1 MNTFQKLD
9 KLNTLAKADVN
20 LCRALLETRNAKDP
34 MLSFCQLA
42 QENGVELYLGEL
54 FAVGQEYS
62 DNQCKST
69 NGGNPTPYTAFDDA
83 YENFLAGLVYPEDK

>member
-9 KLNTLAKADVN
+9 KLTALAKADN
-20 LCRALLETRNAKDP
+20 TLRLALLATRNDQDP
-34 MLSFCQLA
+34 MLAFCRIA
-42 QENGVELYLGEL
+42 QENGVELYIGEL

-69 NGGNPTPYTAFDDA
+69 NGGNPTPYDAFDDA
-83 YENFLAGLVYPEDK
+83 YENFLVGIE

>member
-9 KLNTLAKADVN
+9 KLTALAKADDA
-20 LCRALLETRNAKDP
+20 LRRALLATREEKDP
-34 MLSFCQLA
+34 MMAFCTLA

-83 YENFLAGLVYPEDK
+83 YENFLVGIE